1 MSATSGLIDLPW
13 WGYVLV
19 LLGTT
24 HITIATVTI
33 FLHRTQAHRGV
44 DLHPVVSH
52 FFRAWLWLTTGMITK
67 EWVAIHRKHH
77 AKCDTVDDPHSPVI
91 HGHWGVLRFGVD
103 MYRKESKNLD
113 TLERYGYGTPDDW
126 VERNVYSKYT
136 WQGMGVS
143 LIVFFALFG
152 FVGLS
157 MWCIQLIWIP
167 ITAAGIINGTGHH
180 WGYRNYLTDDASTNI
195 VPWGIIIGGEE
206 LHNNHHAFGAS
217 ARFSHRWYEFDIG
230 WMYIQIMSALGL
242 AKVRKVAPALKL
254 RTVEGD
260 VDETLQAI
268 ITHRYRVMQDYGRLV
283 RRTAKV
289 EFAALKARAEK
300 GEIEMPN
307 FKQLLKDFRADAGTL
322 ADAQR
327 ARLSDAFAHSE
338 ALKKLYQMRLELAA
352 LWSRST
358 ESKDQLALRWKAWR
372 ANAESSNIAPLQAF
386 SQRLARFG

>member
-1 MSATSGLIDLPW
+1 MLDFLMSATSGLIDLPW

-33 FLHRTQAHRGV
+33 FLHRTQAHRGI

-52 FFRAWLWLTTGMITK
+52 FFRAWLWLTTGMVTK
-67 EWVAIHRKHH
+67 EWVSIHRKHH

-113 TLERYGYGTPDDW
+113 TLERYGHGTPDDW

-143 LIVFFALFG
+143 LVVFVALFG

-180 WGYRNYLTDDASTNI
+180 WVTAITRLRMRQPTSCR
-195 VPWGIIIGGEE
+195 
-206 LHNNHHAFGAS
+206 GAS
-217 ARFSHRWYEFDIG
+217 SSAVKSCTTITTRSVLRRGFRIAGTSLTLAGCTSARCRRSVWLKSAKSHR
-230 WMYIQIMSALGL
+230 
-242 AKVRKVAPALKL
+242 
-254 RTVEGD
+254 
-260 VDETLQAI
+260 
-268 ITHRYRVMQDYGRLV
+268 H
-283 RRTAKV
+283 
-289 EFAALKARAEK
+289 
-300 GEIEMPN
+300 
-307 FKQLLKDFRADAGTL
+307 
-322 ADAQR
+322 
-327 ARLSDAFAHSE
+327 
-338 ALKKLYQMRLELAA
+338 
-352 LWSRST
+352 
-358 ESKDQLALRWKAWR
+358 
-372 ANAESSNIAPLQAF
+372 
-386 SQRLARFG
+386 